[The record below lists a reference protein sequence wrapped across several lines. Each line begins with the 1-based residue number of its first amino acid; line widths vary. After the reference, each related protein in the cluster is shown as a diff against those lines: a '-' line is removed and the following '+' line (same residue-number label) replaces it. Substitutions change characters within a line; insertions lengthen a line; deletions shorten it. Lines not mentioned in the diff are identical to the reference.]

1 MKLLYCLAE
10 LLALERAGSGDAR
23 IDGVHGYVGLAD
35 GGIDAT
41 LDILGAG
48 IEKDDAFR
56 EDPVAR
62 APQNGVRLTLRI
74 ALQTERLESVDNLRG
89 RKGCAR
95 DDSREIRVFEFYH
108 HSLLRVV
115 SSLDVIVNQAEQQVN
130 LRYEYRECEE
140 ARNGAR
146 KEENIQVKKCY
157 GRAEAYLKDLLI
169 E

>member
-1 MKLLYCLAE
+1 
-10 LLALERAGSGDAR
+10 
-23 IDGVHGYVGLAD
+23 
-35 GGIDAT
+35 
-41 LDILGAG
+41 
-48 IEKDDAFR
+48 
-56 EDPVAR
+56 
-62 APQNGVRLTLRI
+62 NGVRLALRI
-74 ALQTERLESVDNLRG
+74 ALQAERLESVDNLRG

-115 SSLDVIVNQAEQQVN
+115 GSLDVIVNQAEQQVN
-130 LRYEYRECEE
+130 LRYEYRKCEE

-169 E
+169 EEVKNETGHQSNSGKVKKAASRRLLRDPGQPESVEAQIGRASCSERVEM